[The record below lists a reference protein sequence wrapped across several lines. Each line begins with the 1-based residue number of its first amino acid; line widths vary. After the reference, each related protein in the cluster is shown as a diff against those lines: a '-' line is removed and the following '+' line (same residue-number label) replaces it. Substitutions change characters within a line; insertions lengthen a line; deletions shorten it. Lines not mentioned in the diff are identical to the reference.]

1 MNKMLIFTLDFY
13 AKIGITR
20 SFLQLIS
27 YNFQDITLIFF
38 YFKEKVNIW
47 NAFFYFFD
55 IPVSYFLIKY
65 KRQNS
70 DTKFNQKLKNLQKIE
85 KSL

>member
-1 MNKMLIFTLDFY
+1 MNKTLIFTLDFY

-27 YNFQDITLIFF
+27 YNFKDITLIFF
-38 YFKEKVNIW
+38 YLKEKVNIW
-47 NAFFYFFD
+47 NAFFFFCD
-55 IPVSYFLIKY
+55 IPVNYFLIKY
-65 KRQNS
+65 KRKNS
-70 DTKFNQKLKNLQKIE
+70 DTILYQKLKNLRKIE